1 VLVFGVCLCALLTS
15 ARSVPSE
22 VGDLC
27 FEADAYGS
35 VGDLSLMDGSG
46 RLVDAGSTCTVSC
59 MW

>member
-1 VLVFGVCLCALLTS
+1 M
-15 ARSVPSE
+15 PSE
-22 VGDLC
+22 VGDLR

-46 RLVDAGSTCTVSC
+46 RLVGAGSTCTVSC